1 MMATIKAEFRK
12 LITVRTTYGLILLGL
27 AINGLFSFLASYKGA
42 ATSLMDP
49 HFIAGN
55 VSTGMSM
62 SAFAAGII
70 AVLLLA
76 NEYRHNTIMYTLTA
90 SNSRSKVLA
99 AKILVTLLFA
109 VVFTAFMTAA
119 SFLITKI
126 GLHFNHHAL
135 MAQTIPYAELWWRI
149 LFFGCGY
156 ALIGLLFV
164 TLMRNQIIS
173 IIGLFVIPAT
183 VEGVL
188 SLLLKHNSIY
198 LPFSALGETLS
209 PPSNGEITAAR
220 AALVFLIYMVVGW
233 IVAWTLFVKRDAN

>member
-27 AINGLFSFLASYKGA
+27 AINGLFSFLASYKADA
-42 ATSLMDP
+42 AALT
-49 HFIAGN
+49 HTGFIAGN
-55 VSTGMSM
+55 VGTGVSM
-62 SAFAAGII
+62 SAFAAGVI

-76 NEYRHNTIMYTLTA
+76 NEYRHNTIMYTLTS

-99 AKILVTLLFA
+99 AKILVTITFAILFT
-109 VVFTAFMTAA
+109 VLMTAA
-119 SFLITKI
+119 SLLITKI
-126 GLHFNHHAL
+126 GLHFNHHTL
-135 MAQTIPYAELWWRI
+135 VHQVLPYADTWWRI

-156 ALIGLLFV
+156 ALMGLLFV

-209 PPSNGEITAAR
+209 PPEDGAITATK

-233 IVAWTLFVKRDAN
+233 IVAWTLFVRRDAN